1 MPPHQIL
8 SPLKTIGRPQAAP
21 LGEGVMGE
29 AQGVAV
35 TGRPLTATLHL
46 AFRAP
51 SGDVLT
57 SQARPPVPATTD
69 PAPRTQPSGR
79 RVTGLG
85 CDPNL

>member
-8 SPLKTIGRPQAAP
+8 SPLKTIVRPQAAP
-21 LGEGVMGE
+21 LGGGVMGK

-46 AFRAP
+46 AFGAP

-57 SQARPPVPATTD
+57 SQARPPAPTATD
-69 PAPRTQPSGR
+69 PAPHAQPSGR